1 MVVGPEEAG
10 GDDDVVDAV
19 VGEGLDARGI
29 HRAIKDDG
37 LGLLREHHGH
47 AEMMRHHGGDAD
59 ARGLDG
65 EDLVNG
71 LAREQPLPFLGHLGE
86 QLNVHLV
93 VQEGVHLQHTAR
105 LHHAIAANALFQQFH
120 GNLLGLRGHF
130 RVSHYLRRSRP
141 SWERL
146 PKTPIE
152 KDVTA
157 NWLLAQLGKCAFL
170 NRDLTWYFLSF
181 TRSKWVFSKNKKAHF
196 PS

>member
-1 MVVGPEEAG
+1 
-10 GDDDVVDAV
+10 
-19 VGEGLDARGI
+19 
-29 HRAIKDDG
+29 
-37 LGLLREHHGH
+37 
-47 AEMMRHHGGDAD
+47 MMRHHGGDAD

-71 LAREQPLPFLGHLGE
+71 LAREKPLPFLGHLGE

-120 GNLLGLRGHF
+120 RNLLGLRGHF

-146 PKTPIE
+146 PKTPM
-152 KDVTA
+152 K
-157 NWLLAQLGKCAFL
+157 
-170 NRDLTWYFLSF
+170 
-181 TRSKWVFSKNKKAHF
+181 
-196 PS
+196 